1 MKELF
6 DELLQETLI
15 LNAIERERSIQQE
28 KVIKLRRKAQEL
40 MEVAGTNTYKS
51 GSGKGVVSISTR
63 TGPGISNWQE
73 TVDFMVTENRFD
85 LISQSI
91 LKTPWQELLDENIL
105 VPGTNIKAIK
115 ILTVKAYD
123 NR

>member
-28 KVIKLRRKAQEL
+28 KVIKLRRKAQE
-40 MEVAGTNTYKS
+40 S